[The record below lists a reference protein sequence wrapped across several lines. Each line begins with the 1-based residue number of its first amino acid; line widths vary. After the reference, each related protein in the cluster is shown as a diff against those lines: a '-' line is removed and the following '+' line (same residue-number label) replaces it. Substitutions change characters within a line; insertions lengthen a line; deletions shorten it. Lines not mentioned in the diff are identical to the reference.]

1 MTHTLT
7 ALDIENLSGMP
18 ITSAAAV
25 KGIHEELT
33 SSIGHLGLVVCG
45 VSATPQLFHI
55 NAGWSGMQLVL
66 EKGRDGAERAL
77 TSHLHRHYPEG
88 SLQRLVIV
96 SGDHY
101 FAELAEQYRA
111 AGTFIDVVA
120 REGSLSYELKSVAH
134 RVTLLPRLYLAA

>member
-1 MTHTLT
+1 MPHTLT
-7 ALDIENLSGMP
+7 ALDIENLSEQP

-25 KGIHEELT
+25 TKIHKELV
-33 SSIGHLGLVVCG
+33 SSIGSMGLVVCG

-55 NAGWSGMQLVL
+55 NAGWSGMQLVV

-77 TSHLHRHYPEG
+77 ASHLTRHYPEG

-101 FAELAEQYRA
+101 FVELAQQYKLG
-111 AGTFIDVVA
+111 GTFIDVVA
-120 REGSLSYELKSVAH
+120 REGSLSRELKAVAD